1 MDKEK
6 VIEMN
11 SWDELLDFLKGI
23 QEDVVIEVTVGE
35 EESCR

>member
-23 QEDVVIEVTVGE
+23 QEDVVIEVTIGE
-35 EESCR
+35 EENNG

>member
-1 MDKEK
+1 MDKER

-23 QEDVVIEVTVGE
+23 QEDVVIEVTIGE
-35 EESCR
+35 EENNG

>member
-11 SWDELLDFLKGI
+11 SWDELLDFLKSI
-23 QEDVVIEVTVGE
+23 QEDVVIEVTIGE
-35 EESCR
+35 EENNR

>member
-11 SWDELLDFLKGI
+11 SWDELLDFLKSI
-23 QEDVVIEVTVGE
+23 QEDVVIEVTIGE
-35 EESCR
+35 EENNG

>member
-1 MDKEK
+1 MDKEN

-23 QEDVVIEVTVGE
+23 QEDVVIEVTIGE
-35 EESCR
+35 EENNG

>member
-23 QEDVVIEVTVGE
+23 QEDVVIEVTIGE
-35 EESCR
+35 EEKNG

>member
-11 SWDELLDFLKGI
+11 SWDELLDFLKSI
-23 QEDVVIEVTVGE
+23 QEDVVIEVTIGE
-35 EESCR
+35 EENYG